1 MCSPIF
7 GADTLDEYIAK
18 LQALRAR
25 HGGLCP
31 VMASGGDYP
40 DAATGPR
47 YITERQA
54 DAYVPAGTILLS

>member
-1 MCSPIF
+1 MDSPVF

-18 LQALRAR
+18 LQALRAC

-54 DAYVPAGTILLS
+54 NAYVPAGTILLS

>member
-1 MCSPIF
+1 MDSPVF

-31 VMASGGDYP
+31 VMASSGDYP